1 MRLPR
6 PDKAGLAMTERE
18 FVGFLEFVE
27 LLGFVEFGKGGD
39 SLRQIETRGDW
50 FGFVGFIEFVEFL
63 EFVEFIGR
71 GP

>member
-1 MRLPR
+1 MSSVSEERLATQ
-6 PDKAGLAMTERE
+6 DVDG
-18 FVGFLEFVE
+18 
-27 LLGFVEFGKGGD
+27 LLGFIEFGKGGD

-63 EFVEFIGR
+63 EFFEFIGR